1 LCAVSNAENY
11 VAGAIPLIKRDS
23 YESFHNKVY
32 STALAM
38 ATGDQKKLLKREV
51 KNQEIRVR

>member
-1 LCAVSNAENY
+1 VSNAEDY